1 MTRHFLQ
8 WVLILKKAIMH
19 QLSFILGILIFSFV
33 ITSIFI
39 VPFINTLYGLRFRRA
54 KQKTIDAFGQRTPI
68 FDKFHNSKAG
78 IPVGGGLLVIMV
90 VSILFVFIFPL
101 IRLFGIQVTS
111 AYDLNKEMNVLFF
124 TFLSFG
130 MLGLYDDVK
139 KFFHFEK
146 EQFFGLRIQHK
157 LTLQVIL
164 AFIISCLLYFNLGIS
179 FLNIPFIGTFHMGM
193 LFIPFAMFVIVSFTN
208 AVNIT
213 DGLDGLAGGVLMI
226 SLFGLWYLS
235 ARILDVPISMFLALW
250 LGSLISFLYFNI
262 FPARLFMG
270 DVGALAFGA
279 TLAVVG
285 LMVGKVVALLV
296 IGFIFVFEIFTAAAQ
311 LLSKKVRK
319 KKLFPVAPFH
329 LWLQKYGWEE
339 PKIVQRAWLLQI
351 MLTLFGVWLAML

>member
-1 MTRHFLQ
+1 M
-8 WVLILKKAIMH
+8 VSLI
-19 QLSFILGILIFSFV
+19 FILGLLIFSFV

-39 VPFINTLYGLRFRRA
+39 VPFINTLYSLKFQRA
-54 KQKTIDAFGQRTPI
+54 KQKTIDAFGKRTPI
-68 FDKFHNSKAG
+68 FDKFHNMKAG
-78 IPVGGGLLVIMV
+78 VPVGGGLLILMV
-90 VSILFVFIFPL
+90 VSICFVVIFPL
-101 IRLFGIQVTS
+101 LHFTGITITGN
-111 AYDLNKEMNVLFF
+111 YDLQKEMNVLFF

-146 EQFFGLRIQHK
+146 EQFFGLRMKHK
-157 LTLQVIL
+157 LVLQIVL
-164 AFIISCLLYFNLGIS
+164 ATIIACMLYFSLGIS
-179 FLNIPFIGTFHMGM
+179 FLNIPFIGTFYLGP
-193 LFIPFAMFVIVSFTN
+193 LYIPFAAFVIVAFTN

-213 DGLDGLAGGVLMI
+213 DGLDGLAGGILMI

-235 ARILDVPISMFLALW
+235 AQILDVPLSMFLALW
-250 LGSLISFLYFNI
+250 LGSIISFLYFNI

-285 LMVGKVVALLV
+285 LLLGKIIALLV
-296 IGFIFVFEIFTAAAQ
+296 IGFIFVFEIFTSTAQ
-311 LLSKKVRK
+311 LLSKKFRK
-319 KKLFPVAPFH
+319 KKIFPASPFH
-329 LWLQKYGWEE
+329 LWLQYYGWEE